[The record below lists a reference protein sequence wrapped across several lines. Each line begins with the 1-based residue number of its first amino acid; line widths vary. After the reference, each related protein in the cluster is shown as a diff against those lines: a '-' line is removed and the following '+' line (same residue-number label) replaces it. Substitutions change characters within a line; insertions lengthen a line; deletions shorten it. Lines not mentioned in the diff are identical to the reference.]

1 MCGIGGVAMADERAP
16 GDAILDALERA
27 LAHRGPD
34 GSGRAVARG
43 AGLVQTRLAVVD
55 LETGDQ
61 PIPRV
66 RRAAN
71 APYLIANAEIYNDL
85 ELRAALD
92 GAEFATR
99 SDCEPPLHLY
109 RRHGLDFA
117 DRLRGM
123 YAIAIHDP
131 AADRLV
137 LARDP
142 FGIKPLYYVQRAS
155 YFAFASEPQALIA
168 AGLAD
173 SALAPGPVGEF
184 LQLQYT
190 TGRNTVFRAIERVL
204 PGETLA
210 VSGGRIVERRRI
222 AALPG
227 GGPERR
233 TEAEALD
240 ALDAALRDTVAAH
253 LRSDAP
259 VGMFLSG
266 GVDSSA
272 LLAHVARRESAP
284 VRAYT
289 AGFPGSGAT
298 DERARARAVAA
309 VVGAEHVE
317 VAVGAETF
325 WRDLPAVAAAVDDP
339 CADYATVPSF
349 ALARRA
355 ARDVKVVLC
364 GEGGDEILAGY
375 GRYRRAMRPRWLGG
389 RAMRARGVFDGLDV
403 LRAAPPSWRDGALA
417 AEAEAAAPGRGRLQ
431 AAQAADM
438 ADWLPNDLLIKLDRC
453 LMAHGVEG
461 RTPFLDRPFAAFAF
475 RLPDALKVRERR
487 GKWLLRRW
495 LARALPEAMP
505 FERKRGFTVPV
516 AEWIAARADA
526 LAPLVAAQ
534 PGVVE
539 LCRPGRV
546 EALFRRGG
554 KRGGFAAW
562 ILLFYALWHRAH
574 VLRLPHDG
582 ECLEVLA
589 DNAGLS

>member
-1 MCGIGGVAMADERAP
+1 MCGIGGVAMARGRGPD
-16 GDAILDALERA
+16 DIVLDRLERA

-34 GSGRAVARG
+34 GAGRCRARG
-43 AGLVQTRLAVVD
+43 VALVHTRLAVID

-61 PIPRV
+61 PIPRDAGATD
-66 RRAAN
+66 AAR
-71 APYLIANAEIYNDL
+71 LIANAEIYNDL

-92 GAEFATR
+92 GAAFATR

-123 YAIAIHDP
+123 FAIAIHDP

-142 FGIKPLYYVQRAS
+142 FGIKPLYYTQRS
-155 YFAFASEPQALIA
+155 GYFAFASEPQALIA

-173 SALAPGPVGEF
+173 SALAPGAVGEL

-190 TGRNTVFRAIERVL
+190 TGRETVFRSIERVL

-210 VSGGRIVERRRI
+210 VSAGRIVERRRI

-227 GGPERR
+227 GGPRRR
-233 TEAEALD
+233 TEDEALE

-259 VGMFLSG
+259 LGVFLSG
-266 GVDSSA
+266 GTDSSA
-272 LLAHVARRESAP
+272 LLAQVSRLERGPAL
-284 VRAYT
+284 AYT
-289 AGFPGSGAT
+289 AGFPGSGAV
-298 DERARARAVAA
+298 DERARARAVAG
-309 VVGAEHVE
+309 VLGAEHVE
-317 VAVGAETF
+317 VAVDADLF

-339 CADYATVPSF
+339 CSDYATVPTY

-355 ARDVKVVLC
+355 SRDVKVVLC
-364 GEGGDEILAGY
+364 GEGGDELLAGY
-375 GRYRRAMRPRWLGG
+375 GRYRRAMRPFWLGG
-389 RAMRARGVFDGLDV
+389 RAMRRRGIFDGLEV
-403 LRAAPPSWRDGALA
+403 LREPSPAWRDGVAA
-417 AEAEAAAPGRGRLQ
+417 AEAEAAAQGRGRLQ

-461 RTPFLDRPFAAFAF
+461 RTPFLDRRFAAVAF
-475 RLPDALKVRERR
+475 LLPDALKVRARR

-495 LARALPEAMP
+495 LERAVPESRP

-526 LAPLVAAQ
+526 LGPLVAAQ
-534 PGVVE
+534 PGIAE
-539 LCRPGRV
+539 LCHPGRV

-554 KRGGFAAW
+554 RRHGFAAW
-562 ILLFYALWHRAH
+562 TLLFHALWRRAH
-574 VLRLPHDG
+574 ELRLPNDG

-589 DNAGLS
+589 DSAGRS